1 LDLVGAG
8 EGNPLLDQTMG
19 NVEYGTPL
27 IGELA
32 DGQWYQDWV
41 LTAEAGD
48 VITIIEQR
56 PLDAASGTSNLRPE
70 VALLDSTSQ
79 ELRRGYID
87 DTGAEA
93 IVDRYALDAAGEY
106 IVRASRERGQDGLTN
121 GSYILTVILNG
132 SGPGSPNLQKASGD
146 VEIGSTVE
154 GEITDAQWLNFWV
167 ITADAEQQIDI
178 RVDRTSGT
186 LIPRIDIQD
195 SNGQSVRTV
204 YADQTQASAEI
215 TDYRFPAAATYRI
228 VVLRDRDE
236 SGYTSGGYQ
245 LSVMATP
252 DE

>member
-1 LDLVGAG
+1 
-8 EGNPLLDQTMG
+8 
-19 NVEYGTPL
+19 
-27 IGELA
+27 
-32 DGQWYQDWV
+32 
-41 LTAEAGD
+41 
-48 VITIIEQR
+48 
-56 PLDAASGTSNLRPE
+56 
-70 VALLDSTSQ
+70 LLDSTAQ

-228 VVLRDRDE
+228 VVLRDRDQ

-245 LSVMATP
+245 LSVTATP